1 MAKYLVKSVFVLL
14 WCIVFFLPLVSF
26 SPADADS
33 DGWVELLGTASS
45 DVGRGVGVDT
55 SGNIYVTGY
64 TDGNLGGSTNAG
76 EDDIFVWKRS
86 DRSFRVKHR
95 KQL

>member
-55 SGNIYVTGY
+55 SGNIYVTGF
-64 TDGNLGGSTNAG
+64 TGGNLGGETNAG
-76 EDDIFVWKRS
+76 SDDVFLAKYNGSGSRLWAE
-86 DRSFRVKHR
+86 
-95 KQL
+95 